1 VEWDVSHG
9 VRSALSTTMPPEL
22 TDIDRAHNESFIEE
36 LARSLLAFG
45 APAHR
50 METQLS
56 EAAQELRTPAE
67 FVVLPNVVFGAFSRN
82 EMTTTDGLRVYR
94 REGDLSLSKL
104 RDTQAI
110 FKRVIKEENTE
121 KRMSPEAGLQA
132 LKRIQKE
139 DPPYSNRFLTIIAFL
154 CGFVITLLA
163 FDGSV
168 LDAILSGL
176 AAAFFCFINF
186 LFTEPI
192 FARIFE

>member
-1 VEWDVSHG
+1 
-9 VRSALSTTMPPEL
+9 MPAEL

-56 EAAQELRTPAE
+56 EAAQELNTPAE

-82 EMTTTDGLRVYR
+82 DMTTTDGLRVYR

-110 FKRVIKEENTE
+110 FKRVIKED
-121 KRMSPEAGLQA
+121 KRMSSEAGLQA